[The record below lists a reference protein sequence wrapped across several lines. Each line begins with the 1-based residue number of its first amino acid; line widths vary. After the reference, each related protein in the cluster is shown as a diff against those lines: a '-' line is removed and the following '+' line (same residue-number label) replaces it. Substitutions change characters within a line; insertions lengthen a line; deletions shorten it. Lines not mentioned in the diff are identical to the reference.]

1 MAIVL
6 VREAG
11 IRLEDERQVAD
22 FCRRQDI
29 YYERWDADRLAGW
42 ERDPGPKLSES
53 DQARIISAYEE
64 EIKRLAE
71 RRAYLNWDAVLMSD
85 AAPELLAK
93 FGTLHTHHEEEVR
106 VLADGGF
113 AFVIRNVN
121 GDGYFELHV
130 EEGDVFAL
138 PANRPHAFKLGPQ
151 RKAVVVRLFSGEIG
165 SVMHP
170 FDDPSFEL

>member
-53 DQARIISAYEE
+53 EQARIISAYEE
-64 EIKRLAE
+64 EIKRLA
-71 RRAYLNWDAVLMSD
+71 
-85 AAPELLAK
+85 
-93 FGTLHTHHEEEVR
+93 
-106 VLADGGF
+106 
-113 AFVIRNVN
+113 
-121 GDGYFELHV
+121 
-130 EEGDVFAL
+130 
-138 PANRPHAFKLGPQ
+138 
-151 RKAVVVRLFSGEIG
+151 
-165 SVMHP
+165 
-170 FDDPSFEL
+170 